1 MLLANEE
8 LTPPSYELMVKRLA
22 VESTVVSNVISVF
35 RNLLPKSAEMIQ
47 SYIPNLTKLVD
58 PVEQKPAITSKL
70 HKDIIKALDGYSF
83 LVYEST
89 LVAVPEGFNGKLI
102 PYLQLLLSYDK
113 KIIEDGRKVLAD
125 YNLQLS
131 MFLSN
136 ADIRISLKSHA
147 DTYKRIR
154 KEREDRQKQI
164 QQFFDSKFSTLSRRP
179 LNKVIDRFADLDI
192 IFTLGEKLDQ
202 SRKGQDYKVIAS
214 DVQKTTDLL
223 ALINQRM
230 EQGDI
235 ANVSGQTAKNLAEGA
250 YEVAKYVEAIALYG
264 YYVETAVGS
273 TNNIAEQL
281 RKLFVK

>member
-8 LTPPSYELMVKRLA
+8 MTPASYELLVKRLV
-22 VESTVVSNVISVF
+22 VESNVVSNAIAVF
-35 RNLLPKSAEMIQ
+35 HSLLPKSAELIQ
-47 SYIPNLTKLVD
+47 SYIPGLNKLID
-58 PVEQKPAITSKL
+58 PSEQKPNITSKI
-70 HKDIIKALDGYSF
+70 HKDVVKAVEAYSF

-113 KIIEDGRKVLAD
+113 RIIEDGRKVLAD

-136 ADIRISLKSHA
+136 ADIRTSVKSHA
-147 DTYKRIR
+147 ETYKKIR
-154 KEREDRQKQI
+154 KEREERQKQLE
-164 QQFFDSKFSTLSRRP
+164 QFFDKTFSTLSRRP
-179 LNKVIDRFADLDI
+179 LNKVIDRFADLDVV
-192 IFTLGEKLDQ
+192 FTLAEKLDQ
-202 SRKGQDYKVIAS
+202 SRKGQNYKVIAS

-230 EQGDI
+230 DQGDI
-235 ANVSGQTAKNLAEGA
+235 ANVSGHTAKNLAEGA
-250 YEVAKYVEAIALYG
+250 YEVAKYVESIALYG
-264 YYVETAVGS
+264 YYVETAIGS

-281 RKLFVK
+281 RKLFIK